1 MPPGQFGAWSILP
14 PLVAIGLAL
23 WTRQIVV
30 SLLSGIFVGWLI
42 FANGNPIEGVIATV
56 DCLLDVFTD
65 TGRVQILLFTLLI
78 GSLLLLMQKSGGI
91 QGFVER
97 VQRWR
102 WARTR
107 RGARMMACIVGL
119 GIFIESIITVLV
131 VGTVARPLFD
141 RLKISREKLAY
152 LCDSTSAPVCIM
164 IPINGWGA
172 TVLGL
177 LAAEEARGNL
187 GDRGPLTIFLAAVP
201 LNFYAILAVLLA
213 FVVAWTGWSIGPMR
227 EAERR
232 AREEGK
238 VLADD
243 AQPVVDSA
251 VVQAEPLPKAGPR
264 LRNMLIP
271 LMILVTTVPVAIFYT
286 GQAGLEAAGIERQL
300 DSVEGWLAL
309 LDHASGSAAVFW
321 GVVLGLAS
329 MAFMVWS
336 QRLYTLDGLVRDIT
350 RGMGGL
356 IPMALIMML
365 AFAIGMTCD
374 ALGTGRWVAETVEP
388 ILTANWIAPV
398 VFAVS
403 GIIAFSTGT
412 SWGTFAIMIPL
423 AVPLAAAFAT
433 GPDPVS
439 IPLVLAAVLGGSVF
453 GDHCS
458 PISDTTVL
466 SSMAACSDHID
477 HVRTQLPYAL
487 LGAAGAFLLYYVAG
501 VVL

>member
-1 MPPGQFGAWSILP
+1 MPPDPIGAWSILP
-14 PLVAIGLAL
+14 PIVAIGLAL
-23 WTRQIVV
+23 WTRQIVI
-30 SLLSGIFVGWLI
+30 SLLAGIFVGWLI
-42 FANGNPIEGVIATV
+42 IAGGNPIEGVVSTV

-78 GSLLLLMQKSGGI
+78 GSLLLLMQRSGGI
-91 QGFVER
+91 QGFVQR
-97 VQRWR
+97 VRRWE

-107 RGARMMACIVGL
+107 RGARMMACILGL

-152 LCDSTSAPVCIM
+152 LCDSTSAPVCIL
-164 IPINGWGA
+164 IPMNGWGA

-177 LAAEEARGNL
+177 LAAEGARGNL

-201 LNFYAILAVLLA
+201 LNFYALIAVLLA
-213 FVVAWTGWSIGPMR
+213 FLVAWTGWSIGPMR

-243 AQPVVDSA
+243 ARPVVDSS
-251 VVQAEPLPKAGPR
+251 VVQAEPLPDAGPR
-264 LRNMLIP
+264 LGNMLIP
-271 LMILVTTVPVAIFYT
+271 LAVLVITVPIAIFFT
-286 GQAGLEAAGIERQL
+286 GQAGLEAAGLGVQL
-300 DSVEGWLAL
+300 GDVQGWLAL

-321 GVVLGLAS
+321 GVVLGLVS
-329 MAFMVWS
+329 MALMAWG
-336 QRLYTLDGLVRDIT
+336 QRLYTLDGLIQDIT
-350 RGMGGL
+350 KGMGGL

-388 ILTANWIAPV
+388 ILTANWIAPL

-423 AVPLAAAFAT
+423 AVPLAGAYAT
-433 GPDPVS
+433 SPDPVS
-439 IPLVLAAVLGGSVF
+439 IPLVVAAVLGGSVF

-466 SSMAACSDHID
+466 SSMAACSDHVD

-487 LGAAGAFLLYYVAG
+487 LGAAGAFIMYYVAG
-501 VVL
+501 TAL